1 MRTVIEHLRIFEM
14 PETYSK
20 PMYAFPSDPVEK
32 GGAM

>member
-1 MRTVIEHLRIFEM
+1 MRTVIEHFGVFEM

-20 PMYAFPSDPVEK
+20 SMYAFPSDPVEK